1 MRACVLLA
9 EDARSREELYAELT
23 GLAAGEA
30 ATPAAV
36 DAARRAVVAVL
47 RSRDRDR
54 LAHELDRE
62 LLGLD
67 AQRTPRAIAV

>member
-1 MRACVLLA
+1 
-9 EDARSREELYAELT
+9 
-23 GLAAGEA
+23 
-30 ATPAAV
+30 
-36 DAARRAVVAVL
+36 VL